1 MLEVP
6 LPPGKAGALMAALI
20 PPSLQPLFP
29 GANELDQISRIH
41 DVMGSPPEKT
51 LTKFKQECRPRPS
64 PPGLAPSAPT
74 PSTQPRSAQAV
85 EEASLGVH

>member
-1 MLEVP
+1 MVETRLCRFGSG
-6 LPPGKAGALMAALI
+6 LCALGLRRGDSGGGRPGAGAGGVRAGGRSAARRVGALMAALV

-51 LTKFKQECRPRPS
+51 LTKFKQ
-64 PPGLAPSAPT
+64 
-74 PSTQPRSAQAV
+74 
-85 EEASLGVH
+85 